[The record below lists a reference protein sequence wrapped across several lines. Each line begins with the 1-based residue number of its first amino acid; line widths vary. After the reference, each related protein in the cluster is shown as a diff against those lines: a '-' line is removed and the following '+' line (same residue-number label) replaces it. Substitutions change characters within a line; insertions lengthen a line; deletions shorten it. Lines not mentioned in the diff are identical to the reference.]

1 MKKTTNNENVLAY
14 SDNAHLLSYIIN
26 QSPVLSAELDLPVQ
40 GQDLK
45 PIGKLIIDNERYR
58 KIL

>member
-26 QSPVLSAELDLPVQ
+26 QSPVLSAEIDLPVLCQ
-40 GQDLK
+40 RHQ
-45 PIGKLIIDNERYR
+45 
-58 KIL
+58 